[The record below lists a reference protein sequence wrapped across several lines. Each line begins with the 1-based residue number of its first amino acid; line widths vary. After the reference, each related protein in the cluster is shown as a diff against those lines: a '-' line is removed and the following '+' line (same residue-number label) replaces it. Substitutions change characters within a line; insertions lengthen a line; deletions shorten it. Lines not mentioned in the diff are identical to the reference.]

1 MANGMVILM
10 PNTTNLMKRR
20 SRRHST
26 GFGYIGFG
34 NNQTTF
40 NQKTSTPFSVYKEKL
55 DLEAHLHYEM
65 HFMHKNLTKEYK
77 QKIKDKIRRQE
88 RKLLISTSVIS
99 LFVFMG
105 VAYFAYYLIN
115 QILSH

>member
-1 MANGMVILM
+1 MA
-10 PNTTNLMKRR
+10 RR

-34 NNQTTF
+34 NNQSTF

-55 DLEAHLHYEM
+55 DLEAHLHYQME
-65 HFMHKNLTKEYK
+65 FMHKNLTKEDK
-77 QKIKDKIRRQE
+77 KKIKNKIRNQE
-88 RKLLISTSVIS
+88 QKLFKRTVAIS
-99 LFVFMG
+99 LIIFGFV
-105 VAYFAYYLIN
+105 VYVAYYLIN

>member
-1 MANGMVILM
+1 MA
-10 PNTTNLMKRR
+10 RR

-34 NNQTTF
+34 NNQSTF

-55 DLEAHLHYEM
+55 DLEAHLHYQME
-65 HFMHKNLTKEYK
+65 FLHKNLSKSDKE
-77 QKIKDKIRRQE
+77 KIKNKIRRQE
-88 RKLLISTSVIS
+88 RKLFRRTVVVSLII
-99 LFVFMG
+99 FAI
-105 VAYFAYYLIN
+105 VAYTTYYLIN

>member
-1 MANGMVILM
+1 MA
-10 PNTTNLMKRR
+10 RR

-34 NNQTTF
+34 NNQSTF

-55 DLEAHLHYEM
+55 DLEAHLHYQME
-65 HFMHKNLTKEYK
+65 FMHKNLTKEDK
-77 QKIKDKIRRQE
+77 EKIKNKIRNQE
-88 RKLLISTSVIS
+88 QKLFKRTVAIS
-99 LFVFMG
+99 LIIFGFV
-105 VAYFAYYLIN
+105 VYVAYYLIN

>member
-1 MANGMVILM
+1 MA
-10 PNTTNLMKRR
+10 RR

-34 NNQTTF
+34 NNQSTF

-55 DLEAHLHYEM
+55 DLEAHLHYQME
-65 HFMHKNLTKEYK
+65 FLHKNLSKADKE
-77 QKIKDKIRRQE
+77 KIKNKIRRQE
-88 RKLLISTSVIS
+88 RKLFRRTVVVSLI
-99 LFVFMG
+99 VFAI
-105 VAYFAYYLIN
+105 VTCTTYYLIN

>member
-1 MANGMVILM
+1 MA
-10 PNTTNLMKRR
+10 RR

-34 NNQTTF
+34 NNQSTF

-55 DLEAHLHYEM
+55 DLEAHLHYQME
-65 HFMHKNLTKEYK
+65 FLHKNLSKSDKE
-77 QKIKDKIRRQE
+77 KIKNKIRRQE
-88 RKLLISTSVIS
+88 RKLFRRTVVIS
-99 LFVFMG
+99 LIVFAI
-105 VAYFAYYLIN
+105 VAYTTYYLIN

>member
-1 MANGMVILM
+1 MA
-10 PNTTNLMKRR
+10 RR

-34 NNQTTF
+34 NNQSTF

-55 DLEAHLHYEM
+55 DLEAHLHYQME
-65 HFMHKNLTKEYK
+65 FMHKNLTKEDK
-77 QKIKDKIRRQE
+77 EKIKNKIRKQE
-88 RKLLISTSVIS
+88 QKLFKRTVAIS
-99 LFVFMG
+99 LIIFGFV
-105 VAYFAYYLIN
+105 VYVAYYLIN

>member
-1 MANGMVILM
+1 MA
-10 PNTTNLMKRR
+10 RR

-34 NNQTTF
+34 NNQSTF

-65 HFMHKNLTKEYK
+65 EFMHKDLSKADKE
-77 QKIKDKIRRQE
+77 KIKNKIRKQE
-88 RKLLISTSVIS
+88 RKLFRRTVIIS
-99 LFVFMG
+99 LIVFAFV
-105 VAYFAYYLIN
+105 VYLAYYLIN

>member
-1 MANGMVILM
+1 MA
-10 PNTTNLMKRR
+10 RR

-34 NNQTTF
+34 NNQSTF

-65 HFMHKNLTKEYK
+65 EFMHRDLTKADKE
-77 QKIKDKIRRQE
+77 KIKNKIRRQE
-88 RKLLISTSVIS
+88 RKLFRRTVVIS
-99 LFVFMG
+99 LIVFAI
-105 VAYFAYYLIN
+105 VAYITYYLIN

>member
-1 MANGMVILM
+1 MS
-10 PNTTNLMKRR
+10 RR

-34 NNQTTF
+34 NSQSTF
-40 NQKTSTPFSVYKEKL
+40 NQKSSTPFSVYKEKL

-65 HFMHKNLTKEYK
+65 EFLHKDLSKEDK
-77 QKIKDKIRRQE
+77 QKIKDKIRKEERQLFI
-88 RKLLISTSVIS
+88 RTAIISF
-99 LFVFMG
+99 FVFLG
-105 VAYFAYYLIN
+105 VSYLAYYLIK